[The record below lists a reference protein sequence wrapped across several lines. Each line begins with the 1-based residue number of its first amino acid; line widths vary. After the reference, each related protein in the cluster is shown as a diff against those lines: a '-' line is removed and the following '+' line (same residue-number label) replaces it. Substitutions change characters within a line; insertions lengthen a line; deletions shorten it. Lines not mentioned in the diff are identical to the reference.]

1 MTNTTN
7 GILPLDFP
15 VTFEPVR
22 YKSGERK
29 GQVMPGALRVV
40 TPGWA
45 VQINTRSWASHSKS
59 REFFA
64 ATRVYDALG
73 AFVPGFDAEE
83 TRLLNAITD
92 HSVKDPALA
101 RFQRASARTAS
112 ERLAVV
118 LPELLRIL
126 RAFGFQVTGDAAPL
140 SAKFSRKAG
149 CSMCPCS
156 PGHVVSERITVN
168 GSGVDMWFDEA
179 LPPVEAEATV

>member
-7 GILPLDFP
+7 GILSIDYP

-22 YKSGERK
+22 YTSGARK
-29 GQVMPGALRVV
+29 GQAYAFRVV

-45 VQINTRSWASHSKS
+45 VQVSTRSYDSA
-59 REFFA
+59 REWHK
-64 ATRVYDALG
+64 ATRAYGALD

-118 LPELLRIL
+118 LPELVRVL
-126 RAFGFQVTGDAAPL
+126 RAYGFEVTTGVGDL

-156 PGHVVSERITVN
+156 PGHVVDGRITVD
-168 GSGVDMWFDEA
+168 GRPVDLHFDEA
-179 LPPVEAEATV
+179 LPLVEVAASV